1 MKKMLLLMCAVFL
14 LFSCNG
20 ERKEKKEEKP
30 ATDQSNYEVASEKFS
45 DLSEEALN
53 RMAAL
58 DFDGW
63 GEMLSDDVQ
72 YFFPDGDAET
82 RTILEGKEEVVNWWK
97 NWKKDSSIEEMT
109 ITNPVFIPVKA
120 NQKLNYS
127 GLTGVIVL
135 SYFSNEMVYNGQ
147 PVSVRM
153 NFATHFNEDSLIDRY
168 YTYYDR
174 TPILN
179 TVEANLLEI
188 VVPKEEK

>member
-1 MKKMLLLMCAVFL
+1 MKKLILMMCAAFL

-20 ERKEKKEEKP
+20 NREEKKEEQALP
-30 ATDQSNYEVASEKFS
+30 DESNYEVASEKFS
-45 DLSEEALN
+45 DLNQEALN

-63 GEMLSDDVQ
+63 SEMLADDVQ
-72 YFFPDGDAET
+72 YYFPDGDADT
-82 RTILEGKEEVVNWWK
+82 RTVLEGKEDVVNWWK
-97 NWKKDSSIEEMT
+97 NWKQNTGIEKMSIS
-109 ITNPVFIPVKA
+109 NPVFIPVKA

-153 NFATHFNEDSLIDRY
+153 NFATHFNQDSLIDRY

-174 TPILN
+174 TPIIN
-179 TVEANLLEI
+179 TVNANVLEI
-188 VVPKEEK
+188 VAPKKG